1 MQGRSRIQRVGLSA
15 EKGGENVVDSYGFST
30 NGYDQIIVFKDPSIF
45 AEILAANPHMT
56 AIMGADDHTREEFPG
71 VYIAAIRAEAN

>member
-1 MQGRSRIQRVGLSA
+1 MGCDSCPSLHTVLKCG
-15 EKGGENVVDSYGFST
+15 NVVDSYGFST

-71 VYIAAIRAEAN
+71 VYIAAIGIFASQG

>member
-1 MQGRSRIQRVGLSA
+1 M
-15 EKGGENVVDSYGFST
+15 VDSYGFST

-56 AIMGADDHTREEFPG
+56 AIMGADELTKGMFPG
-71 VYIAAIRAEAN
+71 VFIAGLLDNPRRDG